1 MEQVLSIGARLH
13 VKALVVSFNSEVNE
27 LHQVATPL
35 AHEARRLGYG
45 SQLPHGIRRIVL
57 DVLKPHTPRITDLA
71 LMISRDERVNG
82 INLSLKE
89 VDQNT
94 ESISVTI
101 EGDDL
106 DFESIKEIL
115 EQAGAVIHSID
126 QVVAGK
132 RFVEEVTLQP
142 ENS

>member
-1 MEQVLSIGARLH
+1 M
-13 VKALVVSFNSEVNE
+13 
-27 LHQVATPL
+27 
-35 AHEARRLGYG
+35 
-45 SQLPHGIRRIVL
+45 PHGIRRIVL
-57 DVLKPHTPRITDLA
+57 DVLKPHSPRLTDLA
-71 LMISRDERVNG
+71 LLLAQDERVSGLN
-82 INLSLKE
+82 ISLKE

-94 ESISVTI
+94 ESITI
-101 EGDDL
+101 TLEGDDL
-106 DFESIKEIL
+106 KYDSIKEIL

>member
-1 MEQVLSIGARLH
+1 M
-13 VKALVVSFNSEVNE
+13 
-27 LHQVATPL
+27 
-35 AHEARRLGYG
+35 
-45 SQLPHGIRRIVL
+45 
-57 DVLKPHTPRITDLA
+57 LKPHSPRLTDLS
-71 LMISRDERVNG
+71 LMLARDEHVTGLN
-82 INLSLKE
+82 ISLKE

-94 ESISVTI
+94 ESITI
-101 EGDDL
+101 TLEGDDL
-106 DFESIKEIL
+106 SYDSIKEIL

>member
-1 MEQVLSIGARLH
+1 MG
-13 VKALVVSFNSEVNE
+13 NE
-27 LHQVATPL
+27 L
-35 AHEARRLGYG
+35 
-45 SQLPHGIRRIVL
+45 LPRGIRRIVL
-57 DVLKPHTPRITDLA
+57 DVLKPHSPRLTDLA
-71 LMISRDERVNG
+71 LMLARDERVNG
-82 INLSLKE
+82 LNISLKE

-94 ESISVTI
+94 ESITI
-101 EGDDL
+101 TLEGDDL
-106 DFESIKEIL
+106 SYDSIKEIL

>member
-1 MEQVLSIGARLH
+1 
-13 VKALVVSFNSEVNE
+13 
-27 LHQVATPL
+27 
-35 AHEARRLGYG
+35 
-45 SQLPHGIRRIVL
+45 
-57 DVLKPHTPRITDLA
+57 
-71 LMISRDERVNG
+71 MISRDERVNG